1 MKSIRL
7 KPGKERAVERRHPW
21 VFSGAIA
28 KGAADMGETVRV
40 EADDGRFLAWAAF
53 SPASAIKLRI
63 WSFTESDRI
72 DAAMIRARIEAAI
85 AFRARLDIRS
95 DALRLIHA
103 EADGLPGLIVD
114 RYGDVVVAQFL
125 SAGAERWRREIIEA
139 VMELSGAKRLF
150 ERSDSASRKLEGL
163 EGSTGW
169 ITGDGESSVEINE
182 HDWRFHVDVAE
193 GHKTGHYLDQR
204 DNRAAFARLV
214 RGLGYARVLNCHAY
228 TGGFAIAAL
237 DGGASEVV
245 SVDSSR
251 PALAQAEA
259 HVALNG
265 FDPGRAGFVAADA
278 NTFLREQGAAGEMFD
293 AIVLDPPKFAAT
305 VKHAERAA
313 RAYKDLNRVA
323 FKALA
328 PGGML
333 MTYSCS
339 GAIGTELFQKIVAS
353 AALEAGVDA
362 YVLHRLE
369 AAPDHPMTLAF
380 PEGEYLKGLVLV
392 RR

>member
-28 KGAADMGETVRV
+28 KGGADMGETVRV
-40 EADDGRFLAWAAF
+40 EADDGRFLAWAAY
-53 SPASAIKLRI
+53 SPASSIKLRV
-63 WSFTESDRI
+63 WSFTEGDRI
-72 DAAMIRARIEAAI
+72 DADLIRTRIDAAV
-85 AFRARLDIRS
+85 AFRARLDIPS
-95 DALRLIHA
+95 DAMRLVHA

-114 RYGDVVVAQFL
+114 RYGDVLVAQFL
-125 SAGAERWRREIIEA
+125 SAGAERWRRDIIDA
-139 VMELSGAKRLF
+139 LMAIDGVTRLF
-150 ERSDSASRKLEGL
+150 ERSDSTNRKLEGL

-169 ITGDGESSVEINE
+169 INGDGDSIVEITE
-182 HDWRFHVDVAE
+182 HGWRFAVDVAE

-214 RGLGYARVLNCHAY
+214 SGFGCARVLNCHAY

-237 DGGASEVV
+237 SGGAAEVV
-245 SVDSSR
+245 SVDSSC
-251 PALAQAEA
+251 PALSQAEA

-265 FDPGRAGFVAADA
+265 FDPARARFVAADA
-278 NTFLREQGAAGEMFD
+278 NAYLREQAGAGEMFD

-305 VKHAERAA
+305 VKHADRAA

-339 GAIGTELFQKIVAS
+339 GAIGTELFQKIAAS

-380 PEGEYLKGLVLV
+380 PEGEYLKGLVVL